1 MVCLLIFFRALRANF
16 CHSNKFYYSCKDD
29 NFPHKFNTDKF
40 FDGWMI
46 LIFEVQWKG
55 EQKVRKSMSPN
66 ILLKAIK
73 KRENGFDYF

>member
-1 MVCLLIFFRALRANF
+1 
-16 CHSNKFYYSCKDD
+16 
-29 NFPHKFNTDKF
+29 
-40 FDGWMI
+40 MI